1 MAEITSAPPSHWLN
15 DQRVRVYSAI
25 VLGIFVAAYLGLI
38 ALSLPGFVD
47 PRGKPV
53 GYDFIAFWSA
63 AWLALQGRPEAA
75 FDWQA
80 LAAAHQA
87 AVPAL
92 RPFYLFLWHYPP
104 TFLLMILPLG
114 CLPYLAALV
123 VFLAGSIAAWAALI
137 RRIVPDRSYWIAA
150 AAMPAGLINL
160 FHGQNGFLTAAI
172 AGFAL
177 LLLERQP
184 LVAGMLIGLMAIKPH
199 LAILFPIA
207 LVASGN
213 WRAFA
218 AAAVTATLFS
228 LVSVAAFG
236 WDTLAAF
243 VHDMPSAGCLI
254 DQGFLPWGMMPSPYV
269 FALALGAPH
278 SVAWALQGTGA
289 LTAMVGVWMAWRS
302 PTAPLAARA
311 AVLLTGALLISP
323 YIFYYDM
330 TWAGLAVGWLALY
343 AARAGFWRGEREI
356 LFAAWIAPLL
366 MLPVYKVTGVQI
378 GCVALIALFAAA
390 LRRASVVDL
399 KFASIWWRSRLRT
412 SNPETTLDL

>member
-1 MAEITSAPPSHWLN
+1 MAEITSAPASHWLN
-15 DQRVRVYSAI
+15 DQRVRVYSA
-25 VLGIFVAAYLGLI
+25 VFFGIFIAAYLGLI

-63 AWLALQGRPEAA
+63 AWLALQGQPEAA
-75 FDWQA
+75 FDWHA
-80 LAAAHQA
+80 IAAAHQA

-92 RPFYLFLWHYPP
+92 HDPFYLFLWHYPP
-104 TFLLMILPLG
+104 TFLLAVLPLG
-114 CLPYLAALV
+114 YLPYLVALA
-123 VFLAGSIAAWAALI
+123 VFLAGSIAAWAALV
-137 RRIVPDRSYWIAA
+137 RRIIPDRRYWIAA

-160 FHGQNGFLTAAI
+160 VDGQNGLLTAAL

-177 LLLERQP
+177 LLLDRRP
-184 LVAGMLIGLMAIKPH
+184 LLAGMLIGLMAIKPH

-207 LVASGN
+207 LVASGQ

-228 LVSVAAFG
+228 LASVAAFG
-236 WDTLAAF
+236 WETLAAF
-243 VHDMPSAGCLI
+243 IRDMPSAGSFI
-254 DQGFLPWGMMPSPYV
+254 DQGSLPWSMMPSPYV

-278 SVAWALQGTGA
+278 VVAWALQGATA
-289 LTAMVGVWMAWRS
+289 LAAMVGVWLAWRS

-311 AVLLTGALLISP
+311 AVLLTGALLVSP
-323 YIFYYDM
+323 YVFYYDM

-343 AARAGFWRGEREI
+343 VARDGFWRGEREI
-356 LFAAWIAPLL
+356 LLAAWIAPLL
-366 MLPVYKVTGVQI
+366 MVPVYKVTTVQI
-378 GCVALIALFAAA
+378 GCIALIALFVAA

-399 KFASIWWRSRLRT
+399 KFASSWWWSRLRT
-412 SNPETTLDL
+412 SNPK

>member
-1 MAEITSAPPSHWLN
+1 MADITSAPTPHWLS

-80 LAAAHQA
+80 IATAHQA

-92 RPFYLFLWHYPP
+92 HDPFYLLLWHYPP
-104 TFLLMILPLG
+104 TFLLAVLPFG
-114 CLPYLAALV
+114 YLPYLAALA
-123 VFLAGSIAAWAALI
+123 VFLLGSIAAWAALI
-137 RRIVPDRSYWIAA
+137 RRIVPDRRYWIAA

-160 FHGQNGFLTAAI
+160 FHGQNGFLAAAL

-184 LVAGMLIGLMAIKPH
+184 LIAGVLIGLMAIKPH

-213 WRAFA
+213 WRAFV

-243 VHDMPSAGCLI
+243 VHDMPSAGSLI
-254 DQGFLPWGMMPSPYV
+254 DQGILPWGMMPSPYV

-278 SVAWALQGTGA
+278 TVAWALQGAAA
-289 LTAMVGVWMAWRS
+289 LAAMVGTWIAWRS
-302 PTAPLAARA
+302 PTAPFAARA

-323 YIFYYDM
+323 YVFYYDM

-356 LFAAWIAPLL
+356 LLAAWIVPLL
-366 MLPVYKVTGVQI
+366 MVPIYKVTGVQI
-378 GCVALIALFAAA
+378 GCIALIALFAIAMQ
-390 LRRASVVDL
+390 RA
-399 KFASIWWRSRLRT
+399 R
-412 SNPETTLDL
+412 E

>member
-1 MAEITSAPPSHWLN
+1 MTEITVSAPAPAPHWLN
-15 DQRVRVYSAI
+15 SQRIRVYSAI
-25 VLGIFVAAYLGLI
+25 VLGIFVVAYLGLI
-38 ALSLPGFVD
+38 ALSLPDFVD

-92 RPFYLFLWHYPP
+92 RPFTLFLWHYPP
-104 TFLLMILPLG
+104 TFLLLVLPLG
-114 CLPYLAALV
+114 FLPYLAALG
-123 VFLAGSIAAWAALI
+123 VFLAGSITAWAALI

-150 AAMPAGLINL
+150 AAMPAGLVNV
-160 FHGQNGFLTAAI
+160 FHGQNGFLTATI

-177 LLLERQP
+177 LLLDTQP
-184 LVAGMLIGLMAIKPH
+184 VVAGVLIGLMAIKPH

-213 WRAFA
+213 WRAFI

-228 LVSVAAFG
+228 LTSVAAFG
-236 WDTLAAF
+236 WETLAAF
-243 VHDMPSAGCLI
+243 IHDMPSAGNLI

-278 SVAWALQGTGA
+278 SVAWALQGAGA
-289 LTAMVGVWMAWRS
+289 LAAMAGVWVAWRS
-302 PTAPLAARA
+302 PTAPFAARA
-311 AVLLTGALLISP
+311 AVLMTGALLISP

-330 TWAGLAVGWLALY
+330 TWAGLAVGWLAVY
-343 AARAGFWRGEREI
+343 IARTGFWRGEREI
-356 LFAAWIAPLL
+356 LLAAWIAPLL
-366 MLPVYKVTGVQI
+366 MLPIYKLTNVQTG
-378 GCVALIALFAAA
+378 CIALLALFVVA
-390 LRRASVVDL
+390 LRRA
-399 KFASIWWRSRLRT
+399 R
-412 SNPETTLDL
+412 E